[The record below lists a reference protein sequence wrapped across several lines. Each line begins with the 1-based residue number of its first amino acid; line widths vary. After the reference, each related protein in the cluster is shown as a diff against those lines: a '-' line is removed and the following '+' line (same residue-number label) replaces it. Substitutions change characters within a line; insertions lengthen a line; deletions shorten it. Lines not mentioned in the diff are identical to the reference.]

1 MQRTNELTA
10 VGGDQDQ
17 LLDVEL
23 EDVLGTGCLTTFSF
37 IAKADQN
44 PANNTQSLRTC
55 EMR

>member
-23 EDVLGTGCLTTFSF
+23 EDVLGTGCLATFSF